1 MYSRNIEL
9 KSSKVTILTSYLFH
23 PSICSSP
30 AALSQGSQNALN
42 QYLCSSSDNSSI
54 QTPLDEKEHR
64 LEEHLLERPE
74 LARVIN
80 NVRSLS
86 PEGVYAFDVLNVF
99 SHAYEMRERKVL
111 NENEWYGWVQWMRT
125 CFRLGT
131 IKEYWK
137 QFQQNQ
143 WYDPTFEDFINKQVI
158 AYVERE
164 IR

>member
-1 MYSRNIEL
+1 MVEIGYLDILQIAQTIGIVGTLLITLYFSNRQIRGLSVDLET
-9 KSSKVTILTSYLFH
+9 KV
-23 PSICSSP
+23 
-30 AALSQGSQNALN
+30 LS
-42 QYLCSSSDNSSI
+42 D
-54 QTPLDEKEHR
+54 LDEKVHR

-74 LARVIN
+74 LASVIN
-80 NVRSLS
+80 NVQSLS
-86 PEGVYAFDVLNVF
+86 PDRVYAFDVLNVF
-99 SHAYEMRERKVL
+99 SHAYDMHERKVL
-111 NENEWYGWVQWMRT
+111 NENECFGWVHWMCT

>member
-1 MYSRNIEL
+1 MVLDVGISDMLSIAQTVGIVGTLLIALFLSKREVRDLSIDIET
-9 KSSKVTILTSYLFH
+9 KV
-23 PSICSSP
+23 
-30 AALSQGSQNALN
+30 LS
-42 QYLCSSSDNSSI
+42 D
-54 QTPLDEKEHR
+54 LDEKMHR

-86 PEGVYAFDVLNVF
+86 PEGVYSFDVLNVF
-99 SHAYEMRERKVL
+99 SHAHDMRERKVL
-111 NENEWYGWVQWMRT
+111 NDTEWYGWVEWMRT

-137 QFQQNQ
+137 RIQESK
-143 WYDPTFEDFINKQVI
+143 WYDPAFEDFINKEVV